1 MVKAGSMLGIAV
13 LLGVALPGVTTAR
26 AATALTLDAGS
37 ARQRAE
43 RLAAAGRDAEAEQ
56 WWRAHLAEVAA
67 ARPADAAARA
77 SALDQLGLNLARQ
90 GRPAEGEPLLRA
102 GLALRRA
109 ALPADPLA
117 VAVSLNNLASCL
129 QDMGRY
135 EEAEAALREAL
146 TLKEAHLPAVHPDL
160 AAGYAN
166 LGSVLF
172 ALARYAEGEAFTR
185 RALALREQIGPPGS
199 ADIARA
205 MNNLAANL
213 VAQRRLDE
221 AEPLIRAALA
231 LREAALPPGH
241 PDLAQAYLNTGVT
254 LVELDRLDAAEPLL
268 RKALTLTEAAFPP
281 GHPQIVVATVRLADC
296 LYLRRAHDAAEAL
309 YRQAVARAA
318 ALAGDHPERIAAL
331 DQLSYFLDRR
341 QRAPDA
347 VRSLARAAGVAALAR
362 MDAYRGF
369 SPGARSELQRH
380 RPLFQRHVAAAWSLG
395 QRWPLPLA
403 FVQARAAGDAAAA
416 VTELQR
422 ALRECG
428 AGAPPALRCF
438 DVMLTLANVE
448 AYEGDPARGEP
459 VARAAVA
466 LADAALPI
474 GHADRAAAWSTLAAC
489 LTGQGRFADADAPFV
504 RALAE
509 FDAARVADPVA
520 RAAVLRARAVNLDEL
535 KRYAEAEPIYRGLL
549 ALREAA
555 GEPGAIVAA
564 LNDLAYNLD
573 QQGQGAG
580 AEALLRR
587 ALTIRTATLPAGH
600 PDLARAYA
608 NLAANLERQ
617 GQVEAAAALRARAA
631 AIRDAAP
638 Q

>member
-1 MVKAGSMLGIAV
+1 MVKAGSMLGMAV
-13 LLGVALPGVTTAR
+13 LLVAALPG
-26 AATALTLDAGS
+26 AAAGYPVDAGS
-37 ARQRAE
+37 ARQHAE
-43 RLAAAGRDAEAEQ
+43 RLAAAGRDAEAEH
-56 WWRAHLAEVAA
+56 WWREHLAEVEA
-67 ARPADAAARA
+67 ARPGDAAARA

-90 GRPAEGEPLLRA
+90 GRPVEGEPLLRA

-109 ALPADPLA
+109 ADPVDPLA
-117 VAVSLNNLASCL
+117 VATSLNNLASCL

-135 EEAEAALREAL
+135 EEAEAALRETL

-160 AAGYAN
+160 AASYAN

-231 LREAALPPGH
+231 LREAALPAGH
-241 PDLAQAYLNTGVT
+241 PELAQAYLNTGVT

-268 RKALTLTEAAFPP
+268 RKALALTEAAFPA
-281 GHPQIVVATVRLADC
+281 GHPQIVVATLRLADC

-309 YRQAVARAA
+309 YRQAVARAGT
-318 ALAGDHPERIAAL
+318 LADDHPERIDAL
-331 DQLSYFLDRR
+331 DQLSHFLERR
-341 QRAPDA
+341 RRAPDA
-347 VRSLARAAGVAALAR
+347 VRSLSRAAGVAALAR

-369 SPGARSELQRH
+369 SPGARAELQRH
-380 RPLFQRHVAAAWSLG
+380 RPLFQRHVAAAWRLG

-403 FVQARAAGDAAAA
+403 FVQARAAGDAAAG

-422 ALRECG
+422 ALHECS
-428 AGAPPALRCF
+428 AGAPPGLRCF
-438 DVMLTLANVE
+438 DVMLSLANVE

-459 VARAAVA
+459 VARATAA

-509 FDAARVADPVA
+509 FDAAAAPDPAV
-520 RAAVLRARAVNLDEL
+520 RAAVQRARAVNLDEL
-535 KRYAEAEPIYRGLL
+535 KRYTEAEPIYRALL
-549 ALREAA
+549 AMREAA
-555 GEPGAIVAA
+555 GEAGAIVAA

-573 QQGQGAG
+573 QQGQGAA

-587 ALTIRTATLPAGH
+587 ALAIRTASLPAGH

-608 NLAANLERQ
+608 NLAANLERR
-617 GQVEAAAALRARAA
+617 GLAEAAAALRAQAA
-631 AIRDAAP
+631 AMRGAAP
-638 Q
+638 H

>member
-1 MVKAGSMLGIAV
+1 MVKAGSMLGMAV
-13 LLGVALPGVTTAR
+13 LLVAALPG
-26 AATALTLDAGS
+26 AAAAGYPVDAGS
-37 ARQRAE
+37 ARQHAE
-43 RLAAAGRDAEAEQ
+43 RLAAAGRDAEAEH
-56 WWRAHLAEVAA
+56 WWREHLAEVES
-67 ARPADAAARA
+67 ARPGDAAARA

-90 GRPAEGEPLLRA
+90 GRPAAGEPLLRA

-109 ALPADPLA
+109 ADPVDPLA
-117 VAVSLNNLASCL
+117 VATSLNNLASCL

-231 LREAALPPGH
+231 LREAALPAGH
-241 PDLAQAYLNTGVT
+241 PELAQAYLNTGVT

-268 RKALTLTEAAFPP
+268 RKALALTEAAFPA
-281 GHPQIVVATVRLADC
+281 GHPQIVVATLRLADC

-309 YRQAVARAA
+309 YRQAVARAGT
-318 ALAGDHPERIAAL
+318 LADDHPERIDAL
-331 DQLSYFLDRR
+331 DQLSHFLERR
-341 QRAPDA
+341 RRAPDA
-347 VRSLARAAGVAALAR
+347 VRSLSRAAGVAALAR

-369 SPGARSELQRH
+369 SPGARAELQRH
-380 RPLFQRHVAAAWSLG
+380 RPLFQRHVAAAWRLG

-422 ALRECG
+422 ALHECS
-428 AGAPPALRCF
+428 AGAPPGLRCF
-438 DVMLTLANVE
+438 DVMLSLANVE

-459 VARAAVA
+459 VARATAA

-509 FDAARVADPVA
+509 FDAAAAPDPAV
-520 RAAVLRARAVNLDEL
+520 RAAVQRARAVNLDEL
-535 KRYAEAEPIYRGLL
+535 KRYTEAEPIYRALL
-549 ALREAA
+549 ATREAA
-555 GEPGAIVAA
+555 GEAGAIVAA

-573 QQGQGAG
+573 QQGQGAA

-587 ALTIRTATLPAGH
+587 ALAIRAASLPAGH

-608 NLAANLERQ
+608 NLAANLERR
-617 GQVEAAAALRARAA
+617 GRADAAAALRAQAA
-631 AIRDAAP
+631 AMRGAAP
-638 Q
+638 H